1 MSKIAELF
9 AARQAEAKKTLIV
22 YLTANYPDPQTCRQ
36 LVLELAEAGVDIFE
50 IGLPFSDPMADGPV
64 IQASSNA
71 ALAAGVT
78 TDSVL
83 ELVADLRRQVAQ
95 PLAVMTYY
103 NPVLQAGLSAFAGR
117 LSAAGGDA
125 LLVPDLPLEESGELD
140 GLCRQQQLDLI
151 RFLAPT
157 TTPVRMENICDGATG
172 FIYCVAHA
180 GVTGS
185 GQHVKNEAPMIVE
198 AARAMTK
205 TPLAI
210 GFGIS
215 GPEAAAQA
223 AAQADAVIVGSAVLE
238 KLKCEGVAGT
248 KRFVASIRRAIDE
261 GVGA

>member
-1 MSKIAELF
+1 MSTIAELF
-9 AARQAEAKKTLIV
+9 AARRAQAKKALIV

-36 LVLELAEAGVDIFE
+36 LVLELAEAGVDLFE

-64 IQASSNA
+64 IQASSTA

-83 ELVADLRRQVAQ
+83 ELVSDLRRAVKQ

-103 NPVLQAGLSAFAGR
+103 NPVLQAGLESFAER
-117 LSAAGGDA
+117 LAAAGGDA
-125 LLVPDLPLEESGELD
+125 LLVPDLPMEESYELD
-140 GLCRQQQLDLI
+140 AICREKQLDLI

-157 TTPVRMENICDGATG
+157 TTPERMMNICDGATG

-185 GQHVKNEAPMIVE
+185 SQPVKNEGPMIV
-198 AARAMTK
+198 AAAQKITK

-248 KRFVASIRRAIDE
+248 MRFVASIRQAMDK